1 MCLIPKSYIYPVDMS
16 NVSWY
21 FSYIYT
27 TVMNGIAR
35 KVFSY
40 FLILTCIYSI
50 LHPFTCMSNIYFSN
64 MKSHLYKACL
74 FSESESEEDWE
85 RGEIRDVTLLR
96 DGATQGLGFSIR
108 GGSEH
113 ALGVYVSEVIPD
125 SPAGTGI
132 SPALTGSL
140 DNGWYK

>member
-1 MCLIPKSYIYPVDMS
+1 
-16 NVSWY
+16 
-21 FSYIYT
+21 
-27 TVMNGIAR
+27 MNGIPR

-40 FLILTCIYSI
+40 FLIYMYLQYSTSIYLYMYVKYSFLI
-50 LHPFTCMSNIYFSN
+50 
-64 MKSHLYKACL
+64 MKSYLYKAYL

-96 DGATQGLGFSIR
+96 DGATQGMGFSIR

-140 DNGWYK
+140 ENG

>member
-1 MCLIPKSYIYPVDMS
+1 
-16 NVSWY
+16 
-21 FSYIYT
+21 
-27 TVMNGIAR
+27 MNGIAR

-40 FLILTCIYSI
+40 FLILICIYSI
-50 LHPFTCMSNIYFSN
+50 LHPFTCMSNIYISN

-140 DNGWYK
+140 DNG

>member
-1 MCLIPKSYIYPVDMS
+1 MYLQYSTSIYLYMYVKYSFLIMKSY
-16 NVSWY
+16 
-21 FSYIYT
+21 
-27 TVMNGIAR
+27 
-35 KVFSY
+35 
-40 FLILTCIYSI
+40 
-50 LHPFTCMSNIYFSN
+50 
-64 MKSHLYKACL
+64 LYKAYL

-96 DGATQGLGFSIR
+96 EGATQGLGFSIR

-140 DNGWYK
+140 ENGWYR

>member
-1 MCLIPKSYIYPVDMS
+1 MS

-21 FSYIYT
+21 FSYIYSIPLHEIS
-27 TVMNGIAR
+27 VINGIAR

-40 FLILTCIYSI
+40 FLIYMYLQYSTSIYLYMYVKYSFLI
-50 LHPFTCMSNIYFSN
+50 
-64 MKSHLYKACL
+64 MKSYLYKAYL

-132 SPALTGSL
+132 SPALTESL
-140 DNGWYK
+140 ENG

>member
-1 MCLIPKSYIYPVDMS
+1 MYLQYSTSINLHVKYSFLIMKSY
-16 NVSWY
+16 
-21 FSYIYT
+21 
-27 TVMNGIAR
+27 
-35 KVFSY
+35 
-40 FLILTCIYSI
+40 
-50 LHPFTCMSNIYFSN
+50 
-64 MKSHLYKACL
+64 LYKAYL

-132 SPALTGSL
+132 SPALTESL
-140 DNGWYK
+140 DNG